1 MKNRTKGG
9 LMIFGLYFFIAFSM
23 CLVMDSFAPV
33 LVIFTVIFVFFYF
46 LKARELIGSD
56 D

>member
-33 LVIFTVIFVFFYF
+33 LFVFSVIFLFIY
-46 LKARELIGSD
+46 LIKASELINSD